1 MHLFLNINCKIP
13 ISDIIFSP
21 GIFIT
26 VTSITAQDAPV
37 LRSCLELYRAGYRVD
52 AEYKIDPDGPGQ
64 GLPAFPVYCDMT
76 NGT

>member
-1 MHLFLNINCKIP
+1 MYN
-13 ISDIIFSP
+13 
-21 GIFIT
+21 IFISVVAAEKT
-26 VTSITAQDAPV
+26 PI